1 MPRKSD
7 YPRIKEVLYVYN
19 GTNEE
24 YNKFLRA
31 TIFDYLGHKFETHEE
46 SYEQE
51 KTVAVNQ

>member
-7 YPRIKEVLYVYN
+7 YPRIREVMYVYN

-31 TIFDYLGHKFETHEE
+31 KIFDYLGHKFETHEE
-46 SYEQE
+46 SCEQE
-51 KTVAVNQ
+51 KPAAAKQ